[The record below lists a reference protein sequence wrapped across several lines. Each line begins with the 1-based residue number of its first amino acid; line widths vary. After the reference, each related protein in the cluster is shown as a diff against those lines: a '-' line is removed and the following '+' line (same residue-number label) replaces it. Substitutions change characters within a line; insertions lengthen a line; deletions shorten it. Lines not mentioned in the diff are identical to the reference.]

1 MKIQL
6 LNTTLENLE
15 ERIKTIACAGALSRF
30 DGTVSEVFEDRDN
43 YDDNLELINLVMKLG
58 HKSIAEHDYF
68 VFALEN
74 VTPIVE
80 QTIISYRLTSFTI
93 KSRRNVD
100 FRKAGFYVP
109 IFKDNAGNVLKNN
122 QELQK
127 IYMTYTQSLFNKYA
141 DWVDEGLPIED
152 CRYILPYSFY
162 SNIIMGCDAHELLRM
177 VSDMLYGKI
186 SHITEIHELG
196 LNLLNIIKEN
206 APYLVESLEKE
217 KNKAYNA
224 DKLEFLDLY
233 EKCPK
238 KDVPL
243 LDKVYLTDCTNDL
256 DLKVII
262 NALMARYQIDYNSA
276 YTLLKNMM
284 DYNPDIKKD
293 VIEAIV
299 KNKSQRELE
308 QGIFTFQIPI
318 SLAVLT
324 HLTRHRM
331 QSLMI
336 PEFTN
341 FNLENYITPK
351 SVAKSHL
358 DEFNEIFKNNKE
370 MRDFFKENGVREE
383 DLVYFLLSGNAC
395 NVTTTMNART
405 LLWISRMRCC
415 NKAQWEIRDIAN
427 SMVQLAS
434 MNAPLIGDKLGA
446 SCEILGYCPE
456 GKDSCKNRGV
466 VIKPK
471 KEKHS

>member
-6 LNTTLENLE
+6 LNTTLEDLE

-30 DGTVSEVFEDRDN
+30 EGTVSEVFEDRDN
-43 YDDNLELINLVMKLG
+43 YDDNLKLINLVMKLG

-80 QTIISYRLTSFTI
+80 QTIISYRLTSFTV

-109 IFKDNAGNVLKNN
+109 IFKDNAGNVLANN
-122 QELQK
+122 KELQK
-127 IYMTYTQSLFNKYA
+127 IYMSYIQSLFNKYA

-206 APYLVESLEKE
+206 ATYLVESLEKE

-262 NALMARYQIDYNSA
+262 SALMTRYQIDYNSA

-299 KNKSQRELE
+299 NNKSQRELE

-415 NKAQWEIRDIAN
+415 NKAQWEIRDIVN

-434 MNAPLIGDKLGA
+434 VNAPLIGDKLGA

-466 VIKPK
+466 VIRPK
-471 KEKHS
+471 KEKRS

>member
-6 LNTTLENLE
+6 LTSVEDLE
-15 ERIKTIACAGALSRF
+15 EKIKTIACAAALSRF
-30 DGTVSEVFEDRDN
+30 EGTVSEVLEDRAN
-43 YDDNLELINLVMKLG
+43 YDDNLKLINLVMKLG

-80 QTIISYRLTSFTI
+80 QTIISYRLTSFTV

-109 IFKDNAGNVLKNN
+109 VFKDHAGNVLANN
-122 QELQK
+122 QDLQK
-127 IYMTYTQSLFNKYA
+127 IYMTYTRSLFDKYA

-152 CRYILPYSFY
+152 CRYTLPYSFY

-196 LNLLNIIKEN
+196 LNLLNIIKGN

-217 KNKAYNA
+217 KNKAYNE

-233 EKCPK
+233 EKRPK

-243 LDKVYLTDCTNDL
+243 LDKVYLTDFTNDL
-256 DLKVII
+256 DLKVVIS
-262 NALMARYQIDYNSA
+262 ALMARYQIDYNSA

-284 DYNPDIKKD
+284 DYNPDIKMD
-293 VIEAIV
+293 VIGAIV
-299 KNKSQRELE
+299 NNKSQRELE

-351 SVAKSHL
+351 SIAKTHL

-370 MRDFFKENGVREE
+370 MREFFKENGVREE

-471 KEKHS
+471 KEKRS